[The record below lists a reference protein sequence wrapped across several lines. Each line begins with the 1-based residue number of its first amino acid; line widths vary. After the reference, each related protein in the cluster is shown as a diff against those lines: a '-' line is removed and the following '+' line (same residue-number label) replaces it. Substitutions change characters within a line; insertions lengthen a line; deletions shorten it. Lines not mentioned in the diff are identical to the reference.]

1 MPRDDDRMLNDLR
14 PLVILPNYLTHPEG
28 SALIACGNTKVIC
41 TASAE
46 AKVPSFLRGTGKG
59 WVTSEYAMIPRST
72 GTRTIRESSRG
83 RPSGRTQEI
92 QRLIGRS
99 LRSVVDLRVLGEQT
113 LWIDCDVIQAD
124 GGTRAASITG
134 SFVALALALAKLRRE
149 QGLEKAP
156 LLDYVAAVSVG
167 IVDGQPRLDLSYKE
181 DSTAEVDMNVV
192 MTGRQLLVE
201 VQGTAEGEPFSQKQ
215 LNLLL
220 DLAREG
226 VRQLIE
232 RQQSILEEHLGEVGD
247 LFQREPAP
255 TGPIS
260 VSDPE

>member
-1 MPRDDDRMLNDLR
+1 MAANEDRKLSDLR
-14 PLVILPNYLTHPEG
+14 PLAILPNYLTHPEG

-41 TASAE
+41 TASVE
-46 AKVPSFLRGTGKG
+46 TKVPTFLRGTGKG

-72 GTRTIRESSRG
+72 GTRTVREASRG

-99 LRSVVDLRVLGEQT
+99 LRSVVDLRALGERT
-113 LWIDCDVIQAD
+113 LWMDCDVIQAD

-149 QGLEKAP
+149 KILEKAP

-167 IVDGQPRLDLSYKE
+167 IVDGQPRLDLSYEE
-181 DSTAEVDMNVV
+181 DSSAEVDMNVV
-192 MTGRQLLVE
+192 MTGQQLLVE
-201 VQGTAEGEPFSQKQ
+201 VQGTAEGKPFSQEK

-226 VRQLIE
+226 VRQLID
-232 RQQSILEEHLGEVGD
+232 RQQTVLQEHLGEAGD
-247 LFQREPAP
+247 LFQSEPVP
-255 TGPIS
+255 TVPMS
-260 VSDPE
+260 VSDSE